1 MSKTIAVFGAGPGM
15 GRSVARRFGREG
27 YRVVLVARTKSRL
40 DALAEELAGDG
51 IEATGYA
58 ADLSDRDSLPALV
71 SAMGPIDVLY
81 YGPAGV
87 DWLGHQVDVRVAGPE
102 SFEFPLDLLLRTP
115 SVLVR
120 EVLPGLLERDEGAVL
135 FALAVTASAP
145 YPQVANVGAAAAAA
159 RSYLHSL
166 HVSLAGTGVF
176 AGLVQVGGMVGGS
189 DAARYAME
197 HWDPS
202 RLPSPL
208 DPDDLA
214 EAAWKLYHARDG
226 FELTVRG

>member
-27 YRVVLVARTKSRL
+27 YRVALVARTKSRL
-40 DALAEELAGDG
+40 DALVEELAGDG
-51 IEATGYA
+51 IEATGHA
-58 ADLSDRDSLPALV
+58 ADLGDRDSLPALV
-71 SAMGPIDVLY
+71 SAIGPIDVLY

-87 DWLGHQVDVRVAGPE
+87 DWLSHQVDVREAGPE

-120 EVLPGLLERDEGAVL
+120 EILPGLLERDEGAVL

-189 DAARYAME
+189 DAAQYAIE

-202 RLPSPL
+202 RLPTPL

-214 EAAWKLYHARDG
+214 AAAWELYRARDG
-226 FELTVRG
+226 FEQTVRG